1 MILDKME
8 SLQNIV
14 SNHEILQTDNK
25 SCYIALIIIIVI
37 VHMIC
42 SHHIS
47 RFMIIF
53 SSFWHNYCINTKI
66 LRDNTSIHKHYTFKN
81 QKMSRENATN
91 AMNGSKSRCKSAP
104 ILLTG
109 RTLTYSNGM
118 ISHAQ
123 RAQKWATQ
131 MDAMGAER
139 MRLAAL
145 LMDTLDSIERETGI
159 FLIKPMFSYVS
170 L

>member
-1 MILDKME
+1 M
-8 SLQNIV
+8 
-14 SNHEILQTDNK
+14 
-25 SCYIALIIIIVI
+25 CYIDRYYCHFTYDLFVSYFI
-37 VHMIC
+37 
-42 SHHIS
+42 
-47 RFMIIF
+47 FMITF
-53 SSFWHNYCINTKI
+53 SSLWHNYCINTK
-66 LRDNTSIHKHYTFKN
+66 LPKENTAIHKHYQTKLT

-91 AMNGSKSRCKSAP
+91 AMYGSKSRCKSAP

-109 RTLTYSNGM
+109 RTLTYSNG
-118 ISHAQ
+118 ITSHVQ